1 MQEAKIQKSGQ
12 SASNKT
18 ASPRKIIS
26 TTAKLK
32 GTAQKHRLC
41 RRKQDS
47 APEAEHINSTNIHQT
62 STPPAPRLGA
72 GSGAGTAPNSPS
84 HNRNNNLW
92 SRILRQISSGA
103 LTGRQHTT
111 VTKKPNPKELDES
124 EKYSKHIDCSVKE
137 SVTSLAEELGLEA
150 TDSTVTE
157 HNDETM
163 DGEAQPSDAVNSK
176 NSQDSGVVS
185 RSNSK
190 DMPAK
195 TVVSPSTSA
204 SPAADGKPK
213 KMETRKSSSDTGIEP
228 VLKQHSGTSQGPQS
242 MTGPLP
248 FKSPHGK
255 GNKTGKGGADNYV
268 HTIRFVR
275 KNVEQS
281 TRNANPMQFEELETE
296 FPRDYDDNIEMLSRE
311 AEHLEEQF
319 RTPTRSNTTDSA
331 NHQVASIIETI
342 ITEAS
347 RSAKAEKT
355 VVDVPSKPA
364 NKQSAGGKR
373 VGFQVEEKHDAHAPH
388 DEGQPKDFE
397 SSSKQAESGETIS
410 GDATVPE
417 TSVSLQPSS
426 TSIASTTSSA
436 ASITKERKS
445 DEDDDP
451 VAMSPC
457 GRFFKYDK
465 EVGRGS
471 FKTVYRG
478 LDTLTGVPVAWCE
491 LLVCKSE
498 NIIFNCIN

>member
-47 APEAEHINSTNIHQT
+47 APEAEHISSTNIQQS
-62 STPPAPRLGA
+62 STTAPAPREVAGGA
-72 GSGAGTAPNSPS
+72 PDSPS
-84 HNRNNNLW
+84 HNKNNNLW
-92 SRILRQISSGA
+92 NRILRHISTGT
-103 LTGRQHTT
+103 LIGRQNTA
-111 VTKKPNPKELDES
+111 VPKKSNPREQDES
-124 EKYSKHIDCSVKE
+124 EKYSKHIDCIIKE
-137 SVTSLAEELGLEA
+137 PVTSLAEELGLEA

-163 DGEAQPSDAVNSK
+163 DGETQPSDAVNSA
-176 NSQDSGVVS
+176 NPQDAGVVS

-204 SPAADGKPK
+204 SPAADGKLK

-228 VLKQHSGTSQGPQS
+228 VLKQHSGTGQGPQS

-331 NHQVASIIETI
+331 NHQVAGIIETI

-347 RSAKAEKT
+347 RSVKAEKT
-355 VVDVPSKPA
+355 PVDVPSKPV

-373 VGFQVEEKHDAHAPH
+373 VGFQVEEKHDVHAQH
-388 DEGQPKDFE
+388 DESQPKDFE
-397 SSSKQAESGETIS
+397 SSSKQAESGEAIS
-410 GDATVPE
+410 EDAAVPE
-417 TSVSLQPSS
+417 ASVSLQPSS
-426 TSIASTTSSA
+426 TSTASTTSSA
-436 ASITKERKS
+436 TSLTKERKS

-491 LLVCKSE
+491 LLVCISIYK
-498 NIIFNCIN
+498 III